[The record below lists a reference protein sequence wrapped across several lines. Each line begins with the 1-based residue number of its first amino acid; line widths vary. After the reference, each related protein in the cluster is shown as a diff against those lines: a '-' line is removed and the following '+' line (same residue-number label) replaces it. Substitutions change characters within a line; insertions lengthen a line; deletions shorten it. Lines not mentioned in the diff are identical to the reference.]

1 MNIHSFVARATASKT
16 PAAAERPDD
25 KREAVL
31 RAALELFAERGFHG
45 TAVPEIAERAKVA
58 AGTIYRYFDG
68 KEALVNALFKRYK
81 TALAATLMG
90 DFPFDGTPRQQFHHF
105 FVRAML
111 FAKKEKLALQFLEAH
126 HHAPYLDAE
135 SRAIEERTLEPAR
148 LFFEQ
153 ADRLKITRRVKPEAL
168 GAMVWGAIV
177 GLLKAGWEGRLE
189 VDAKV
194 EQGVEDALW
203 DALRKPSD

>member
-1 MNIHSFVARATASKT
+1 MTRPTTARDAGK
-16 PAAAERPDD
+16 RPDD

-45 TAVPEIAERAKVA
+45 TAVPEIADRARVA

-81 TALAATLMG
+81 AALGACLMG
-90 DFPFDGTPRQQFHHF
+90 DFPFDGTPREQFHHF
-105 FVRAML
+105 FVRAMT
-111 FAKKEKLALQFLEAH
+111 FAKKEKLAFQFLEAH
-126 HHAPYLDAE
+126 HHAPYLDSE
-135 SRAIEERTLEPAR
+135 SRAIEERTLEPAK

-153 ADRLKITRRVKPEAL
+153 ADRLKITRKVKPEAL

-177 GLLKAGWEGRLE
+177 GLVKSGWEGRLE
-189 VDAKV
+189 IDAKV
-194 EQGVEDALW
+194 EQGIEDALW
-203 DALRKPSD
+203 DALRRPTE